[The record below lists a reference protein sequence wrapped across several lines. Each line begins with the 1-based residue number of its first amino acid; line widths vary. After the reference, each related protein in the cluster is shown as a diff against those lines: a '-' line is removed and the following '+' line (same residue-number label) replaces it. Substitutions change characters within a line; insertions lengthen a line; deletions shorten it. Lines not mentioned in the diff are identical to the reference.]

1 MGAKFDISIK
11 QGILYVRATG
21 EPTADEI
28 IQVLKKLQDGTAYT
42 HKLRLWDYRNADFKL
57 EKGELE
63 RVSRQ
68 ASKADGEPGKVAML
82 VNQDLAFGLA
92 RMYEVYRESVST
104 RVEVFR
110 DESKAVAW
118 LLETES

>member
-1 MGAKFDISIK
+1 MSAKFDINVK

-21 EPTADEI
+21 VPTADEI
-28 IQVLKKLQDGTAYT
+28 IQVLKQIQDGTSYT

-63 RVSRQ
+63 RVSNQ

-82 VNQDLAFGLA
+82 VNEDLAFGLA
-92 RMYEVYRESVST
+92 RMYEVYRESAFT
-104 RVEVFR
+104 NVEVFR
-110 DESKAVAW
+110 EESKAVAW
-118 LLETES
+118 LLEEES

>member
-1 MGAKFDISIK
+1 MSAKFDINVK

-28 IQVLKKLQDGTAYT
+28 IQVLKKLQDGSSYT

-63 RVSRQ
+63 RVSHQ
-68 ASKADGEPGKVAML
+68 ASKADGKPGKVAML

-92 RMYEVYRESVST
+92 RMYEVYRESSFT

-118 LLETES
+118 LLDKAS

>member
-1 MGAKFDISIK
+1 VSAKFDINVK
-11 QGILYVRATG
+11 QGILYVRAKG

-28 IQVLKKLQDGTAYT
+28 IQVLKKLQDGSSYT
-42 HKLRLWDYRNADFKL
+42 HRLRLWDYRNADFKL
-57 EKGELE
+57 DKGELE
-63 RVSRQ
+63 RVSYQ

-92 RMYEVYRESVST
+92 RMYEVYRESAFT

-118 LLETES
+118 LLEKEL

>member
-28 IQVLKKLQDGTAYT
+28 IQVLKKLQDGTRYT
-42 HKLRLWDYRNADFKL
+42 HKLRLWDYRNADFRL
-57 EKGELE
+57 EKGDLE

-118 LLETES
+118 LLEKEL

>member
-1 MGAKFDISIK
+1 VSAKFEITVK
-11 QGILYVRATG
+11 QRILYVRATG

-28 IQVLKKLQDGTAYT
+28 IQVLKKLQEGSSYT

-63 RVSRQ
+63 RVSLQ
-68 ASKADGEPGKVAML
+68 ASKADGKPGKVAML
-82 VNQDLAFGLA
+82 VNQDLAFALA

-110 DESKAVAW
+110 DESKALSW
-118 LLETES
+118 LLEDES